1 VIPVLIETLLLASA
15 GILSFGSITLVIL
28 MLISNRGWVNGL
40 AYALGYTCAY
50 TAIGVAAVL
59 VGYRSSGGARSEP
72 GIVFP
77 FFLLILGLLLLW
89 MGWSNQRKAPDE
101 DTGASRFFAIV
112 DSITPI
118 RALGFGAAVTVI
130 NFKNLA
136 LFLTALSVVIL
147 SPLPL
152 AERVAVALLAALVFS
167 LSVLIPVVI
176 YLVLPRRA
184 NRLLNAF
191 KSALERHNRA
201 IGIWAPLLFGL
212 IFMVKAVSDL
222 L

>member
-1 VIPVLIETLLLASA
+1 MFPILIQTLLLASA

-28 MLISNRGWVNGL
+28 LLISDRGWVNGL

-59 VGYRSSGGARSEP
+59 LGYRSSGGASGEP

-77 FFLLILGLLLLW
+77 LILLLLGLLLLW
-89 MGWSNQRKAPDE
+89 MGWRNQRKAPDE
-101 DTGASRFFAIV
+101 DTGTSRFFAVV

-152 AERVAVALLAALVFS
+152 TERLTVALLAALVFS
-167 LSVLIPVVI
+167 LSVLIPVLI
-176 YLVLPRRA
+176 YLALPRRA
-184 NRLLNAF
+184 NALLNAF
-191 KSALERHNRA
+191 KAALERHSRA
-201 IGIWAPLLFGL
+201 IGIYAPLIFGL
-212 IFMVKAVSDL
+212 IFLLKGISDL
-222 L
+222 P